1 MHLIRWFYED
11 WGALGYLI
19 LLMSVAGIAISLVR
33 RKTPKADSVFEADAI
48 LALQGELDLE
58 VARAMNAR
66 HLQTSSRHATLIRK
80 LQIFGDSVAIA
91 LRSTN
96 PDTSRS
102 RAALAGE
109 LYQELAEYRDLMSSR
124 VRRKV
129 RARYRQLAANGHLQ
143 PGKSDSV

>member
-1 MHLIRWFYED
+1 MRPIQWFYEH

-19 LLMSVAGIAISLVR
+19 LLMSVAAIAISLER
-33 RKTPKADSVFEADAI
+33 RKTSRADSGFEADAI

-96 PDTSRS
+96 PDTSRPRS
-102 RAALAGE
+102 ALAGG
-109 LYQELAEYRDLMSSR
+109 LYQELDEYRDLMSSR
-124 VRRKV
+124 LRRNVRT
-129 RARYRQLAANGHLQ
+129 RYRQLAANRHLQ